1 MGAYFV
7 ITAYLTAIS
16 SIMEGEDLEVRYS
29 IYEDQNFLRRDTVVL
44 DYQKPAVAG
53 HVALMTMLR
62 ILDDYPDQKI
72 TIYINDPA
80 LNEFIKGT
88 STTKN
93 KDVLKIGRET
103 RKELNKHINITVKDI
118 HNDRTLLAKWN
129 EELTLNS

>member
-1 MGAYFV
+1 V
-7 ITAYLTAIS
+7 ITAYLTVIS
-16 SIMEGEDLEVRYS
+16 SILEGEDLEVRYS
-29 IYEDQNFLRRDTVVL
+29 IYEDQNFLRKDTVVL

-53 HVALMTMLR
+53 HVALLKMLK

-72 TIYINDPA
+72 TVYINDPA

-103 RKELNKHINITVKDI
+103 RKELNKHSNITVKDI
-118 HNDRTLLAKWN
+118 HDDRTLLTRWN

>member
-1 MGAYFV
+1 M

-16 SIMEGEDLEVRYS
+16 SVMEGEDLEVRYS
-29 IYEDQNFLRRDTVVL
+29 IYEDQNFLRKDTVIL
-44 DYQKPAVAG
+44 DYQKPAIAG
-53 HVALMTMLR
+53 HAALMTMIE
-62 ILDDYPDQKI
+62 ILDEYPDKKI

-103 RKELNKHINITVKDI
+103 RKKLNKRVNVTVKDI
-118 HNDRTLLAKWN
+118 HDDRILLKKWN
-129 EELTLNS
+129 EELTFNS